1 VTTQNKT
8 EAPGA
13 EGRSRVHARFGW
25 TLLLLAMLFGA
36 VMETLEGF
44 RWAPLVGDA
53 WRLRLWSLAHF
64 HGAALGLV
72 NLVYVQW
79 ADARALGE
87 ASRARASRML
97 LLGSAALPL
106 GFLLG
111 GIGHPEGDPSLGI
124 LLSPVGALLVL
135 YTVAAQTVAVWR
147 GPAPG
152 EGGGREG
159 AGV

>member
-1 VTTQNKT
+1 MTTEKKM
-8 EAPGA
+8 EAPVA
-13 EGRSRVHARFGW
+13 EGLARVHARFGW
-25 TLLLLAMLFGA
+25 TLLLVAMLFGA

-53 WRLRLWSLAHF
+53 WRQRLWSLAHF

-79 ADARALGE
+79 ADARALAEG
-87 ASRARASRML
+87 SRVRASRML
-97 LLGSAALPL
+97 LLGSASLPL

-124 LLSPVGALLVL
+124 LLAPVGALLVL
-135 YTVAAQTVAVWR
+135 YTVATQTYAVWR
-147 GPAPG
+147 GPASG
-152 EGGGREG
+152 NTRGREG
-159 AGV
+159 AGG